1 MKKRVEELTHFL
13 SNECKKTLEISK
25 TLHISESDFQRF
37 HKLPEKN
44 FNKKFKEIEI
54 SEENELKKVRN
65 KFYISLTS
73 VYLKQGF

>member
-1 MKKRVEELTHFL
+1 MKNRVSELTLFL
-13 SNECKKTLEISK
+13 NNECEKTLKSAK
-25 TLHISESDFQRF
+25 TSYISESDFQRF
-37 HKLPEKN
+37 HELPEKN

-54 SEENELKKVRN
+54 SEENELKKIMT